1 MTLMTE
7 FFVNDRRKKTDE
19 IFGGGVRFC
28 THATNEYVG
37 DTLIQKYYTLSSVHP

>member
-7 FFVNDRRKKTDE
+7 FFVNDRRKKADE

-37 DTLIQKYYTLSSVHP
+37 DTLIQKY